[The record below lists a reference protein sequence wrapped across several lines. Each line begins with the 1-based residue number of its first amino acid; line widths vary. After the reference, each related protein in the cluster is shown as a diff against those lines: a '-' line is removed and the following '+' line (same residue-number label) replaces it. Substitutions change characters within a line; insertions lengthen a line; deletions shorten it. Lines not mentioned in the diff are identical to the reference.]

1 MQTEQIV
8 LTTRKEW
15 EDARRV
21 LGIGS
26 SDAPA
31 ILGISRY
38 KSAYQLYLE
47 KLGVQQASKGESE
60 QIRWGN
66 ILEEPIAQRYA
77 EETGRSVRNP
87 REPGK
92 FFLERSRTVEFMVAS
107 VDRYTI
113 NPERPDD
120 GEGVL
125 EIKNA
130 HFFVGKS
137 WLDEQEPP
145 LEFQVQLQ
153 HQLSVTG
160 KRWGSIAAVI
170 GGCRFVWADLPRDDE
185 FIELLIQQEAEFWQR
200 LKDQRPPEPDGSEQ
214 TSAAIAK
221 LFRSESAA
229 GQIVALPPEYLDAHV
244 ELQAAKDAIAEL
256 EEKKRAAE
264 NRIKLAI
271 GENTGGRLPN
281 GAIYTWKT
289 QTRKEHTVKA
299 STFRVLR
306 VTEPKVA
313 QLPAAGKA
321 VPSAALLEGAE

>member
-1 MQTEQIV
+1 M
-8 LTTRKEW
+8 
-15 EDARRV
+15 
-21 LGIGS
+21 GIGS

-31 ILGISRY
+31 ILGVSRY

-47 KLGVQQASKGESE
+47 KLGVQAASKGESE

-87 REPGK
+87 RVPGL

-107 VDRYTI
+107 VDRYTL

-130 HFFVGKS
+130 HFFVGKQ
-137 WLDEQEPP
+137 WLDDQEPP
-145 LEFQVQLQ
+145 LEFMVQHQ
-153 HQLSVTG
+153 HQLAVTG

-170 GGCRFVWADLPRDDE
+170 GGCRFVWADVPRDDE
-185 FIELLIQQEAEFWQR
+185 FIEKLIAVEAEFWQR
-200 LKDQRPPEPDGSEQ
+200 LKDQRPPEPDGSDQ
-214 TSAAIAK
+214 TGAAIAT
-221 LFRSESAA
+221 LFRNESNA
-229 GQIVALPPEYLDAHV
+229 GQIIGLSPDYLDVHV
-244 ELQAAKDAIAEL
+244 ELQTAKDQVDTW

-264 NRIKLAI
+264 NKIKLAL

-281 GAIYTWKT
+281 GVLYTWKT
-289 QTRKEHTVKA
+289 QTRKEHVVKA

-306 VTEPKVA
+306 VTEPKRPE
-313 QLPAAGKA
+313 LPAPGIT
-321 VPSAALLEGAE
+321 VPSAALLEGVD